1 MMEVPMVVLNL
12 FETNYVLRMLELVSV
27 VVGTM
32 LVERFEDEFVVDI
45 VHERNVNDY
54 QFEFDL
60 RQWVPR
66 ELELEMERELM
77 SVAEHYDLIDY

>member
-1 MMEVPMVVLNL
+1 MVALNL
-12 FETNYVLRMLELVSV
+12 FETNYVLKMLELVSV

-77 SVAEHYDLIDY
+77 SVADHYDLIDY